1 MTLARRFAALWDIA
15 RERLEH
21 QRDPIEFWRARGATI
36 GENCRLL
43 TVNFGSEPWLVT
55 LGDHVSATDTAFVT
69 HDGGVWVFRDEW
81 PDADVFGPITVG
93 NNVFFGGGVVVMPG
107 VTIGDNVVIG
117 ARSVVSRDIP
127 SNSVAA
133 GLPAQVIK
141 SLDEFRA
148 TLEPRVVPTARMDMD
163 AKRAWVQQH
172 LSRDGEPSRPPAP
185 RR

>member
-1 MTLARRFAALWDIA
+1 MHLARRLAAMWDIA

-21 QRDPIEFWRARGATI
+21 NRDPIEFWRARGAKI
-36 GENCRLL
+36 GKDCRLY

-55 LGDHVSATDTAFVT
+55 LGDHVSATDTSFLT

-93 NNVFFGGGVVVMPG
+93 DNVFFGGGVVVLPG

-133 GLPAQVIK
+133 GVPARVIK
-141 SLDEFRA
+141 SLDEYRA
-148 TLEPRVVPTARMDMD
+148 SLEPRVVPTARMDVD
-163 AKRAWVQQH
+163 AKRAWVDQN
-172 LSRDGEPSRPPAP
+172 LSCDGEPSRPPVPP
-185 RR
+185 R